1 MDCLKNKSVLVLI
14 LLILFIACEDDKY
27 YVADPG
33 KGFEINKIN
42 KHLATQK
49 EEAFK
54 ATYLGAVE
62 QLTSQGCELRRRV
75 DTGGGAGNHERAS
88 EGDADVEADWFSEQ
102 AKRLTSF

>member
-54 ATYLGAVE
+54 AWIRRNYNKLKWDN
-62 QLTSQGCELRRRV
+62 LTFKENINSEILNTSLRTLRRPRRRSR
-75 DTGGGAGNHERAS
+75 GNIWHR
-88 EGDADVEADWFSEQ
+88 F
-102 AKRLTSF
+102 